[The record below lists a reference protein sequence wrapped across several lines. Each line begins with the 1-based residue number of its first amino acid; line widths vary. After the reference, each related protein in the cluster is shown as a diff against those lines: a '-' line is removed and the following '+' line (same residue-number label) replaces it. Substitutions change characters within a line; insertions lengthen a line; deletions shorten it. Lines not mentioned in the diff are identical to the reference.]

1 VTRAATASPLRPA
14 RLAFATAL
22 ALLGA
27 LLAAVV
33 LAALPPA
40 ARPML
45 PADPEARG
53 EAFEQAMAAA
63 LTKVRAAG
71 EEWAVAV
78 DPADINAWLATRLP
92 KWIAHD
98 PELAALEPA
107 RTVRIAAVAGG
118 LVVEDSLRASGAA
131 VLSLPVTPSLADGRL
146 LLDIG
151 TARIGRLP
159 VPGSASALAAL
170 ARDSLNRLAS
180 GPARI
185 PLADRRTVELRAIE
199 CTRGEIRLLFATLPA
214 PTEPREG
221 AAAR

>member
-1 VTRAATASPLRPA
+1 
-14 RLAFATAL
+14 
-22 ALLGA
+22 

-45 PADPEARG
+45 PADPESRG
-53 EAFEQAMAAA
+53 EAFEQAIAAA

-71 EEWAVAV
+71 EEWAIAV

-118 LVVEDSLRASGAA
+118 LVVEDSAHANGAA
-131 VLSLPVTPSLADGRL
+131 VLTLPVTPSLADGRL
-146 LLDIG
+146 LLEIG

-185 PLADRRTVELRAIE
+185 PLADRRTVELRGIE
-199 CTRGEIRLLFATLPA
+199 CVSGEIRLLFATLP
-214 PTEPREG
+214 PPSEPRDG
-221 AAAR
+221 AAPR